1 MTAAS
6 PNPHPTDTRSLRAER
21 ILDAAADLLQRWG
34 YKRLTMDDVAAA
46 AGIGKGTI
54 YLHWRTREALF
65 QAVLDREVS
74 ALITDLG
81 AGVERD
87 PHEALPHR
95 LARTYYLK
103 IMQRPLVLAVFTMDR
118 EVLGKLWQHEH
129 QREPQV
135 AELRVEFVQLLQDR
149 RLMRQD
155 ISAQDAAY
163 LFRTL
168 ILGYLLAQPFLGNS
182 QPGRER
188 KADLLALT
196 LQGALGLETNPPEE
210 VVSAVAD
217 HVRQL
222 FGQATG
228 PQLMAQITD
237 FTLRPDGDGGSTRNP
252 TPPTAGLG

>member
-1 MTAAS
+1 MDAQVTAARPS
-6 PNPHPTDTRSLRAER
+6 PRPADARSLRAER

-65 QAVLDREVS
+65 QAVLNREVS
-74 ALITDLG
+74 ALIADLR
-81 AGVERD
+81 AAVERD

-103 IMQRPLVLAVFTMDR
+103 IMHRPLVLAVFTMDR

-129 QREPQV
+129 RREPQV
-135 AELRVEFVQLLQDR
+135 AELRVEFVKLLQDR
-149 RLMRQD
+149 QLMRQD

-168 ILGYLLAQPFLGNS
+168 ILGYLLAQSFQGNM
-182 QPGRER
+182 QPDHER
-188 KADLLALT
+188 KADLLGLT

-210 VVSAVAD
+210 IVAAVAD
-217 HVRQL
+217 FVRHL
-222 FGQATG
+222 FSQATG
-228 PQLMAQITD
+228 PQLMAQIAD
-237 FTLRPDGDGGSTRNP
+237 FTSRD
-252 TPPTAGLG
+252 

>member
-1 MTAAS
+1 VTTPS
-6 PNPHPTDTRSLRAER
+6 LNPHPTDARSLRAER

-54 YLHWRTREALF
+54 YLHWRTRKALF
-65 QAVLDREVS
+65 QAVLNREVS
-74 ALITDLG
+74 RLIADLR
-81 AGVERD
+81 AAVEHD
-87 PHEALPHR
+87 PHEALPHH

-118 EVLGKLWQHEH
+118 EVLGRLWQHEH
-129 QREPQV
+129 QREPHV

-149 RLMRQD
+149 GLMRQD

-168 ILGYLLAQPFLGNS
+168 ILGYLLAQPFLGNA
-182 QPGRER
+182 PPDRER

-196 LQGALGLETNPPEE
+196 VQGTLGLEPNPPEE
-210 VVSAVAD
+210 VVSVVAD
-217 HVRQL
+217 HVRHL
-222 FGQATG
+222 FSQATG

-237 FTLRPDGDGGSTRNP
+237 FTSCD
-252 TPPTAGLG
+252 